1 MVVRAMRV
9 LTLWARVP
17 DMYMPLMMLQ
27 AEVDVVQV
35 ATSPMISL
43 DRDSKRYANTCW
55 SIRYHSS

>member
-1 MVVRAMRV
+1 MRV

-43 DRDSKRYANTCW
+43 DRDSKRYDNTCW